1 MSLVV
6 VLLWF
11 WAAFANSLYARHL
24 EFYFDCGVF
33 YVVRRFQCDASFVG
47 CRFCVYFPHFFG
59 AWLCAG
65 WYSAHICALL
75 CSSIVFFPTS
85 HFIKYISNLMRGV
98 NRKSFH
104 VKPVVSAFFALIS
117 VPHVICC
124 STFCY
129 SSKLFLSRS
138 FLCSSFHGHRFVFCS
153 FIDRLVITWILDCS
167 STILQLCRQF
177 IFISGLIS
185 HGMEQLLVCCYF
197 CLFWFALISFSL
209 FFDNDLFFCST
220 LLFLHSMFYVFIY
233 KVFGLPNLLSF
244 AILQNRDFSHF
255 DFNHGHNLMFRA
267 KWNFI

>member
-11 WAAFANSLYARHL
+11 WAAFANSLYARHS

-104 VKPVVSAFFALIS
+104 VKPVVSAFFALIF

-138 FLCSSFHGHRFVFCS
+138 FFCSSFHCRRFVFRS
-153 FIDRLVITWILDCS
+153 FIDRLVITWNLNCS

-177 IFISGLIS
+177 IFIFGQLHNNNLYQWLQLVSETSFQEQFVVSYNFEKQSMWSRSWTEVQFNTKLQKLQRS
-185 HGMEQLLVCCYF
+185 H
-197 CLFWFALISFSL
+197 
-209 FFDNDLFFCST
+209 
-220 LLFLHSMFYVFIY
+220 
-233 KVFGLPNLLSF
+233 
-244 AILQNRDFSHF
+244 
-255 DFNHGHNLMFRA
+255 
-267 KWNFI
+267 